1 MIQSFGDDAAADL
14 YRGINSAR
22 ARRFPSEVARVAIR
36 KLDVLDAAER
46 LTDLQSPPGNRLELL
61 AGRWAGWYSIR
72 VNRQWRLVFRWTG
85 RHAQAVRLVDY
96 Y

>member
-1 MIQSFGDDAAADL
+1 MIQSFGDDTTADL
-14 YRGINSAR
+14 YRGIASAR
-22 ARRFPSEVARVAIR
+22 IRRFPSAIVRATVR

-46 LTDLQSPPGNRLELL
+46 LIDLQSPPGNRLELL

-85 RHAQAVRLVDY
+85 RHAQAVRIVDY
-96 Y
+96 H